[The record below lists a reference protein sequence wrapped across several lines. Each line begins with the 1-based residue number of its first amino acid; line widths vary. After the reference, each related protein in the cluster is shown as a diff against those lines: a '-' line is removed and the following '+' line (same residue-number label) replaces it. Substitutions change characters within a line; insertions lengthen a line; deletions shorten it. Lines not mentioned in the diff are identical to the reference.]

1 MKLLLAI
8 SFALSSVLYY
18 STVGAQEHAS
28 PPLHTR
34 LAQQQLSIGSTL
46 PLDSPDLTGRLVVA
60 EVTLNVAFMC
70 WVNTPDGT
78 LIARRY
84 VIPHCRTNPTR
95 CKMMQGLDKGIP
107 VG

>member
-28 PPLHTR
+28 PSLHTR

-60 EVTLNVAFMC
+60 EGSHPQRGF
-70 WVNTPDGT
+70 
-78 LIARRY
+78 Y
-84 VIPHCRTNPTR
+84 VLS
-95 CKMMQGLDKGIP
+95 K
-107 VG
+107 